1 VVATDRVVIVTAGSC
16 GVGRE
21 IARDLA
27 GRGYAVALAY
37 LGDHTAAESTVE
49 EILATN
55 GVAVSVRADLCDEV
69 DVERL
74 FAEAAHA
81 YGGVDVAVHAA
92 EPRGALVVSREACR
106 RLREGGAI
114 VLLSRST
121 DAASAD
127 AVEALVPRLARE
139 LEGQDVTVNA
149 VTYRQEDGSA
159 RAVADVVAVLV
170 GDRGRTIS
178 GGIIRLDEPGLPPG
192 SVPGAR
198 NRLSREVREDRP
210 PEVNMSTIDAGTE
223 GATTAPEAGTLDL
236 RLEVVVLPVTDV
248 DRAKDF
254 YTRALRCRL
263 DADFTAPD
271 GLRVVQVTPPG
282 SRCSIIFGAALTSAA
297 PGSTQGLIFV
307 VENIERAQAELVA
320 SGVEMS
326 DVFHDVGGVFHHAGT
341 EGRLPGPD
349 PERRSYSSF
358 ASFSD
363 PDGNGWLLQE
373 ITTRLPG
380 R

>member
-1 VVATDRVVIVTAGSC
+1 
-16 GVGRE
+16 
-21 IARDLA
+21 
-27 GRGYAVALAY
+27 
-37 LGDHTAAESTVE
+37 
-49 EILATN
+49 
-55 GVAVSVRADLCDEV
+55 
-69 DVERL
+69 
-74 FAEAAHA
+74 
-81 YGGVDVAVHAA
+81 
-92 EPRGALVVSREACR
+92 
-106 RLREGGAI
+106 
-114 VLLSRST
+114 
-121 DAASAD
+121 
-127 AVEALVPRLARE
+127 
-139 LEGQDVTVNA
+139 
-149 VTYRQEDGSA
+149 
-159 RAVADVVAVLV
+159 
-170 GDRGRTIS
+170 
-178 GGIIRLDEPGLPPG
+178 
-192 SVPGAR
+192 
-198 NRLSREVREDRP
+198 
-210 PEVNMSTIDAGTE
+210 MSTIDAGTE

-236 RLEVVVLPVTDV
+236 RLEVVVLPVSDV

-254 YTRALRCRL
+254 YTEALRCRL